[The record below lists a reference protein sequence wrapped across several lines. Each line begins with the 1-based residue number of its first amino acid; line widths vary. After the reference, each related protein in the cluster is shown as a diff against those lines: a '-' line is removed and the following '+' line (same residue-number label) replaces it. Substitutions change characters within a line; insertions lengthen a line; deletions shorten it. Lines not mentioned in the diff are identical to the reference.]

1 MKEEEL
7 KKIISKS
14 TVATSDDF
22 VNHLMHRIDTEKE
35 LKKASFLGSFRSVF
49 IACFILGLM
58 TTFVSY
64 KFFLGSEGI
73 INVPNGPIF
82 IGVTLILLFGINSI
96 VKTNHKLLK
105 AKQKKLT
112 Y

>member
-22 VNHLMHRIDTEKE
+22 LNHLMHRIDTEKE

-58 TTFVSY
+58 ITFVTY

-73 INVPNGPIF
+73 INVPKGPIF
-82 IGVTLILLFGINSI
+82 VGITLILLFGINSI

-105 AKQKKLT
+105 AKQKKLM